1 VSVGYD
7 SPGADDFF
15 AIPANATRWRMVA
28 CGSGSRRWDGS
39 GGLLRE
45 GTPRMMHDVDAP
57 DQAQPG
63 LQEIVDKALADE
75 RLSASDGY
83 ALMRAT
89 GSGLTALLHA
99 ASLLRDRHKGRSVS
113 YSRKVFIPLTN
124 ICRDRC
130 GYCTFR
136 KDPWEDG
143 AKTMTPDEVLA
154 VAEAG
159 GKLGCKEALFSLG
172 DKPEVLYAEYRDDL
186 GKLGYRRTLDYL
198 RDMCELVLT
207 HTPLLP
213 HANPGLMSA
222 RDLAMLR
229 DLNASMGI
237 MLESVSERLLDPGAT
252 HDDAPDKRP
261 ALRLKTMENAGKL
274 QIPFTT
280 GILIGI
286 GERPEDRVDSL
297 LAIRRLHEEY
307 GHIQEVIV
315 QNFRAK
321 PTIPMKDWPEPT
333 LLDMLKTIA
342 VARLLLGG
350 GMNIQAPPN
359 LTPDAYQ
366 LLLLAGINDWGGVSP
381 LTIDFINPEA
391 PWPKIKELRR
401 VTGEV
406 GLVLR
411 ERLAVYPE
419 YITMHPEYIP
429 VSLRDRIMG
438 YADMEGFAREE
449 A

>member
-1 VSVGYD
+1 MVEMAAASVQ
-7 SPGADDFF
+7 
-15 AIPANATRWRMVA
+15 
-28 CGSGSRRWDGS
+28 
-39 GGLLRE
+39 
-45 GTPRMMHDVDAP
+45 AP
-57 DQAQPG
+57 SVVQDI
-63 LQEIVDKALADE
+63 LEKALAGD
-75 RLSASDGY
+75 RLSADDGY
-83 ALMRAT
+83 ALMRAR
-89 GSGLTALLHA
+89 GSDLPALLHA
-99 ASLLRDRHKGRSVS
+99 ASRLRERHKGRTVS

-136 KDPWEDG
+136 KDPWEPG

-159 GKLGCKEALFSLG
+159 GRLGCKEALFSLG
-172 DKPEVLYAEYRDDL
+172 DKPEALYPEYRAEL
-186 GKLGYRRTLDYL
+186 ARLGYRRTLDYL
-198 RDMCELVLT
+198 RAACELVLQ

-222 RDLAMLR
+222 RDLARLKEV
-229 DLNASMGI
+229 NASMGL
-237 MLESVSERLLDPGAT
+237 MLESVSARLLAPGEA
-252 HDDAPDKRP
+252 HDQAPDKQP
-261 ALRLKTMENAGKL
+261 ALRLRTIAHAGQL

-286 GERPEDRVDSL
+286 GETLEERVDSL
-297 LAIRRLHEEY
+297 LAIRQLHDAY
-307 GHIQEVIV
+307 GHIQEVII
-315 QNFRAK
+315 QNFRVK
-321 PTIPMKDWPEPT
+321 PTIPMRHRPEPT
-333 LLDMLKTIA
+333 LLDMLKTVA

-350 GMNIQAPPN
+350 AMNIQAPPN

-366 LLLLAGINDWGGVSP
+366 LLLLAGINDWGGISP

-419 YITMHPEYIP
+419 YITRYPDYLP
-429 VSLRDRIMG
+429 ATLRPRILG
-438 YADMEGFAREE
+438 YVDAEGFVPEE
-449 A
+449 T

>member
-1 VSVGYD
+1 
-7 SPGADDFF
+7 
-15 AIPANATRWRMVA
+15 MV
-28 CGSGSRRWDGS
+28 D
-39 GGLLRE
+39 
-45 GTPRMMHDVDAP
+45 DVDAP
-57 DQAQPG
+57 SQVQPG
-63 LQEIVDKALADE
+63 MQEIVAKALAAE
-75 RLSASDGY
+75 RLSARDGY
-83 ALMRAT
+83 ALMQAT
-89 GSGLTALLHA
+89 GSELPALLHA

-136 KDPWEDG
+136 KDPWEAG
-143 AKTMTPDEVLA
+143 AKTMSPDDVLA

-172 DKPEVLYAEYRDDL
+172 DKPEVLYPEYRDAL
-186 GKLGYRRTLDYL
+186 ARLGYRRTLDYL
-198 RDMCELVLT
+198 RDMCEQVLE

-213 HANPGLMSA
+213 HANPGLMSY

-229 DLNASMGI
+229 ELNASMGI
-237 MLESVSERLLDPGAT
+237 MLENVSERLLEPGAT

-261 ALRLKTMENAGKL
+261 ALRLKTIENAGKL

-286 GERPEDRVDSL
+286 GETPDERVDSL

-307 GHIQEVIV
+307 GHIQEVII

-333 LLDMLKTIA
+333 LLDMLKTVA
-342 VARLLLGG
+342 VARLLFGG
-350 GMNIQAPPN
+350 AMNIQAPPN

-391 PWPKIKELRR
+391 PWPKIRELQR
-401 VTGEV
+401 VTAEV

-419 YITMHPEYIP
+419 YITMYPEYIP
-429 VSLRDRIMG
+429 VSLRDRILG
-438 YADMEGFAREE
+438 YADMEGFVREE

>member
-1 VSVGYD
+1 MFDEVTAPSHVQ
-7 SPGADDFF
+7 
-15 AIPANATRWRMVA
+15 PAV
-28 CGSGSRRWDGS
+28 
-39 GGLLRE
+39 
-45 GTPRMMHDVDAP
+45 
-57 DQAQPG
+57 
-63 LQEIVDKALADE
+63 QEILHKALAE
-75 RLSASDGY
+75 EQLSTHEGY
-83 ALMRAT
+83 VLMRAT
-89 GSGLTALLHA
+89 GSDLPALLCA
-99 ASLLRDRHKGRSVS
+99 ASVLRDRHKGRKVS

-136 KDPWEDG
+136 KDPWEVG

-172 DKPEVLYAEYRDDL
+172 DKPEVLYPEYRTAL
-186 GKLGYRRTLDYL
+186 AKLGYRRTMDYL
-198 RDMCELVLT
+198 RAACELVLA

-213 HANPGLMSA
+213 HANPGLMSYG
-222 RDLAMLR
+222 DLARLR
-229 DLNASMGI
+229 ELNASMGL
-237 MLESVSERLLDPGAT
+237 MLENVSERLLAPGAT

-261 ALRLKTMENAGKL
+261 GLRLKTIENAGKL
-274 QIPFTT
+274 RIPFTT

-286 GERPEDRVDSL
+286 GETLEERVDSL
-297 LAIRRLHEEY
+297 CAIRRLHVEY
-307 GHIQEVIV
+307 GHIQEVII

-342 VARLLLGG
+342 VARLFLGG
-350 GMNIQAPPN
+350 AMNIQAPPN
-359 LTPDAYQ
+359 LSPEAYQ

-401 VTGEV
+401 VTAEV
-406 GLVLR
+406 GLILR

-419 YITMHPEYIP
+419 YITVYPEYVP
-429 VSLRDRIMG
+429 VSLRDRIMD
-438 YADMEGFAREE
+438 YVDMEGLVREE